1 MADRNNLVLT
11 VVLVAAALLFF
22 NGGLTGNAVSSYY
35 ERSSGTQGTFC
46 IYNAVNGYDASGN
59 QVVIDNC
66 TPRDEVCVASK
77 KSTTSPSEAECKG
90 KYITMVG

>member
-35 ERSSGTQGTFC
+35 QRSAGEAGSYC
-46 IYNAVNGYDASGN
+46 VYNAVQAYDASGN
-59 QVVIDNC
+59 QVTVDDC
-66 TPRDEVCVASK
+66 TARDEVCVQSK
-77 KSTTSPSEAECKG
+77 KTTTSTPTAQCMG
-90 KYITMVG
+90 KYIKMQG